1 MIRFLNSKRIS
12 DKVKTE
18 SLITNLNMLSVNRM
32 NAQIKLTEVW
42 KAINLKSTPLNIT
55 LPSVDQNSK
64 SSRSM
69 TNGRLQI
76 SKGKSLNSQST
87 FINDSKKVWNAA
99 PQKIRDC
106 KTLYTVKKEIKK
118 YVMTLPL

>member
-76 SKGKSLNSQST
+76 SKGKSLNSQSL
-87 FINDSKKVWNAA
+87 FINDSKK
-99 PQKIRDC
+99 
-106 KTLYTVKKEIKK
+106 
-118 YVMTLPL
+118 